1 MATAANPHAT
11 DAAME
16 MLRRGG
22 HAVDAAI
29 AAHAVLGLVEPQ
41 SSGLGGGAFM
51 LVYQHDTGTLLFHD
65 GRETAPSGASV
76 DMFMR
81 DGEAMGF
88 LDAWQ
93 SGLAVGVPGVIALYE
108 DSHRKYGKLDWAELF
123 EPAIHLATEGFVV
136 SPRMAGF
143 LPRLAQYTRL
153 DENPGSAEYF
163 YPGGKP
169 LEAGHLLKNPEYAR
183 TLTRVAE
190 EGASAFYT
198 GEIAEAIVQAVQQA
212 PDPGTI
218 SLEDIANYETVE
230 REAVCGPFRQLRI
243 CGSGPPS
250 SALTQIYMMSV
261 YDHLLEESADQA
273 DKIAAFVDAQ
283 RLAYADRDHYV
294 ADPDVVSV
302 PVEAML
308 NPAYLE
314 HRASQRFAPGDAP
327 AHGDPLGF
335 AGVAQTQMPWG
346 RDRTEEIAGTSHLSI
361 IDGEG
366 NAVSM
371 TATVEAPFGSSRWVA
386 GFLLNNEMT
395 DFSREYHPDAAPQAN
410 AIAPGKRPRSSMS
423 PVMLFDQQGKLL
435 LVSGSPGGNSIPAY
449 VFKSLAAILDWGMT
463 PAEAVAFP
471 NIIARGK
478 DVRVEVNL
486 PSGQAIADDLK
497 GRGYPV
503 EEREGENSGLH
514 LILVEEDGLVG
525 AADPR
530 REGTVGYLPPAP

>member
-1 MATAANPHAT
+1 MESIMRGLLSAGLVSIMFSLGACSSTEQTDTTVGAAQWSNGAMATAANPHAT

-218 SLEDIANYETVE
+218 
-230 REAVCGPFRQLRI
+230 
-243 CGSGPPS
+243 
-250 SALTQIYMMSV
+250 
-261 YDHLLEESADQA
+261 
-273 DKIAAFVDAQ
+273 
-283 RLAYADRDHYV
+283 
-294 ADPDVVSV
+294 
-302 PVEAML
+302 
-308 NPAYLE
+308 
-314 HRASQRFAPGDAP
+314 
-327 AHGDPLGF
+327 
-335 AGVAQTQMPWG
+335 
-346 RDRTEEIAGTSHLSI
+346 
-361 IDGEG
+361 
-366 NAVSM
+366 
-371 TATVEAPFGSSRWVA
+371 
-386 GFLLNNEMT
+386 
-395 DFSREYHPDAAPQAN
+395 
-410 AIAPGKRPRSSMS
+410 
-423 PVMLFDQQGKLL
+423 
-435 LVSGSPGGNSIPAY
+435 
-449 VFKSLAAILDWGMT
+449 
-463 PAEAVAFP
+463 
-471 NIIARGK
+471 
-478 DVRVEVNL
+478 
-486 PSGQAIADDLK
+486 
-497 GRGYPV
+497 
-503 EEREGENSGLH
+503 
-514 LILVEEDGLVG
+514 
-525 AADPR
+525 
-530 REGTVGYLPPAP
+530 